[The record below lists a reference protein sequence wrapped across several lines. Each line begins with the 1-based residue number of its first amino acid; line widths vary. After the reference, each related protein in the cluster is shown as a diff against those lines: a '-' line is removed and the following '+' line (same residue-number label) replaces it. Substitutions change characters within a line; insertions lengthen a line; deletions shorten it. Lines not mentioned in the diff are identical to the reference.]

1 MKWGWETASRM
12 SSETSSYMA
21 SPGTGISNRSNADD
35 MADATARKRYA
46 PEICALRGEK
56 FTLQLTYQ
64 TIFDVPPSEMTIDR
78 ALYCRQAGRFARL
91 RQYRLER
98 RSREVD
104 VADDARTAKVIAE
117 YVETMPYYEEGAM
130 PATPDDFIDFVVI
143 ESRDESV
150 VGLEGGDL
158 VFLSA
163 KVSAT
168 ESELVAKRDL
178 NLPYD

>member
-1 MKWGWETASRM
+1 M
-12 SSETSSYMA
+12 
-21 SPGTGISNRSNADD
+21 
-35 MADATARKRYA
+35 
-46 PEICALRGEK
+46 
-56 FTLQLTYQ
+56 
-64 TIFDVPPSEMTIDR
+64 
-78 ALYCRQAGRFARL
+78 
-91 RQYRLER
+91 
-98 RSREVD
+98 D